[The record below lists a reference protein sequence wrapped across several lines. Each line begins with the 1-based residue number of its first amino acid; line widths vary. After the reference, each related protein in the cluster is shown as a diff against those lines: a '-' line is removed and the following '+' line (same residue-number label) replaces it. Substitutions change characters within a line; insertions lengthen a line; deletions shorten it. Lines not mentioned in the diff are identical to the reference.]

1 MMLFK
6 KLLLPASVILVLAG
20 CGNTQDTL
28 HADHTGISSSSS
40 TWSTDQAGDDANV
53 ETDDYAEN
61 DDDTRATN
69 DINNPGSPNSTD
81 NTSNPPTRENSSGT
95 GNVSTTVKTTTS
107 VETSVS
113 AGSST
118 SVETSTSVEMNHSSN
133 PSPTTASSLSPQEKK
148 DIQQYLQTYM
158 QAGTYI
164 GQQLQKPNELFENN
178 QELTSKEMLGIFQE
192 HADNVS
198 TCMQNLKA
206 IPFPSISDSKV
217 RKDVVQLRDHV
228 WNLLVV
234 QNDMMQET
242 ISYLQTDD
250 ESYADQ
256 ILANYQKLQPQSLT
270 VMQEAEQLA
279 PLLQ

>member
-6 KLLLPASVILVLAG
+6 KLILPASVILVLAG

-28 HADHTGISSSSS
+28 PADHTGISSSSS
-40 TWSTDQAGDDANV
+40 TWSTDQAGDNANV
-53 ETDDYAEN
+53 ENDDYAEN
-61 DDDTRATN
+61 DDDIRSTEHASNLDNTSN
-69 DINNPGSPNSTD
+69 TD
-81 NTSNPPTRENSSGT
+81 NTSNPPTQENGSDA
-95 GNVSTTVKTTTS
+95 GNVSATVKTTTS

-113 AGSST
+113 AGST

-133 PSPTTASSLSPQEKK
+133 PSPTTASPLSPQEKK

-164 GQQLQKPNELFENN
+164 GQQLQKPNQLFENN
-178 QELTSKEMLGIFQE
+178 QELTSKEMLVIFQE

-206 IPFPSISDSKV
+206 VPFPSISDSKV